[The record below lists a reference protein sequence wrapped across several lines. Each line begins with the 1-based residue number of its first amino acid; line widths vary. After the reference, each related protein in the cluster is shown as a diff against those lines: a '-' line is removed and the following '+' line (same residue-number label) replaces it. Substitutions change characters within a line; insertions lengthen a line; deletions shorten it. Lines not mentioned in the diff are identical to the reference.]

1 MILIYLSLRMGNQD
15 PGVGKMSHD
24 RTVGPVVIFGKLTL
38 MSMFPGKIIVLMRMF
53 PSHKLMYSQTGAM
66 SISKTRLLNS

>member
-1 MILIYLSLRMGNQD
+1 
-15 PGVGKMSHD
+15 MSHD

-66 SISKTRLLNS
+66 SISKTRLLN